1 MTVEEKALKQTIV
14 IDVMPLV
21 GGHLPLPAIRLSKY
35 SFSLSLSCSK
45 PLLTQLFL
53 PRYIPA
59 DTKQGLGG
67 ARLDPFATGQ
77 VYNMSRLFRK
87 LSWCTFVKDP

>member
-35 SFSLSLSCSK
+35 SSA
-45 PLLTQLFL
+45 LLLQTRITIL

-77 VYNMSRLFRK
+77 VYNMSRSLH
-87 LSWCTFVKDP
+87 

>member
-35 SFSLSLSCSK
+35 SFSFSL
-45 PLLTQLFL
+45 LFQT
-53 PRYIPA
+53 PP
-59 DTKQGLGG
+59 DTTFSSQVHSSRHK
-67 ARLDPFATGQ
+67 TGPGWRQ
-77 VYNMSRLFRK
+77 A
-87 LSWCTFVKDP
+87 

>member
-35 SFSLSLSCSK
+35 NFSLSLFK
-45 PLLTQLFL
+45 FLLTLLFL
-53 PRYIPA
+53 HRYIPA

-77 VYNMSRLFRK
+77 VYNMSRHV
-87 LSWCTFVKDP
+87 LSI